1 MANEKKATR
10 AAYGETLIE
19 LVNAGVPVVAVEAD
33 LSGST
38 TTKKL
43 GDAYPERLFN
53 VGIAEQDM
61 VGVAAG
67 LSLTG
72 KVAFTGSFAVF
83 GTGRVYDQI
92 RNTVC
97 YANLDVKIAP
107 THAGVSVGPDGASH
121 QMVEDIALMR
131 VLPNMR
137 VLVPADFAAAKAA
150 IKLAAETPGPVY
162 IRMGRASVPC
172 VYDESS
178 VFEVGRAKVLR
189 EGSDVTIVACGV
201 EIDEALKAAEALA
214 EKGVSAEVIDA
225 FSIKPLDEETILSSA
240 RKTGCV
246 VTAEEH
252 SVIGGLGGAVAE
264 LLSEKLPLPLVR
276 VGMRDCFGTS
286 GEMAELMREF
296 ELDAPAIASAVDEA
310 LFRKNAL

>member
-1 MANEKKATR
+1 MAAEKKATR
-10 AAYGETLIE
+10 AAYGETLVE
-19 LVNAGVPVVAVEAD
+19 LVEQSIDVVAVEAD

-43 GDAYPERLFN
+43 GAAHPERLVN

-72 KVAFTGSFAVF
+72 HTAFTGSFAVF

-97 YANLDVKIAP
+97 YANLNVKIAP
-107 THAGVSVGPDGASH
+107 THAGISVGPDGGSH

-137 VLVPADFAAAKAA
+137 VLVPADYYAAKAA

-162 IRMGRASVPC
+162 VRMGRASVPC
-172 VYDESS
+172 VYEPGK
-178 VFEVGRAKVLR
+178 ELEMGRAYVLR
-189 EGSDVTIVACGV
+189 EGSDVSIVACGV
-201 EIDEALKAAEALA
+201 EIDEALKAADLLA
-214 EKGVSAEVIDA
+214 AEGISAEVIDA
-225 FSIKPLDEETILSSA
+225 FCVKPLDEDTILASVE
-240 RKTGCV
+240 KTGCI

-264 LLSEKLPLPLVR
+264 CLAAKHPAPLER
-276 VGMRDCFGTS
+276 VGMQDCFGTS
-286 GEMAELMREF
+286 ASYEELLVEF
-296 ELDAPAIASAVDEA
+296 HMDAAAIAEA
-310 LFRKNAL
+310 AKKAISRK